1 MHDNN
6 LLISIA
12 SRFVD
17 QTQIVAIQP
26 LGNGLINDT
35 YKIMTVGQEQPK
47 YVLQHINDKVF
58 TDVEMLQRNI
68 EIVTDHIRR
77 KYEAAGMSDIDR
89 RVLHFVK
96 ADTGKTYVKVGEEYW
111 RVMDFIADSVT
122 QEAVTPQSAYDAG
135 RSFGDFE
142 SLLADVQEP
151 IGEIIPNFHN
161 IEFRLQQL
169 DEAIAADPVGRMKD
183 LEVQDYVK
191 KIKDLAYEMCVSERL
206 YREGKLPK
214 RICHCDTKVN
224 NMLFD
229 KNGNVLCIIDLD
241 TVMPSF
247 VFSDFGDFLR
257 SAANTGAEDDPNL
270 GNIHFNMQIY
280 NAFLEGY
287 LEGTKA
293 FLTPLERDMLPYAAC
308 LFPYM
313 QAVRFFADYINGDT
327 YYKVKYTEHN
337 MVRTRAQWKL
347 FEEAKV
353 SLSKYSNGTA

>member
-1 MHDNN
+1 MNEIN
-6 LLISIA
+6 TLYSIA
-12 SRFVD
+12 GRF
-17 QTQIVAIQP
+17 INIAEIESIQP

-35 YKIMTVGQEQPK
+35 FKIVMKGQGQPK
-47 YVLQHINDKVF
+47 FVMQHINDKVF

-68 EIVTDHIRR
+68 ETVTDHIRR
-77 KYEAAGMSDIDR
+77 KYEAEGIPDINR
-89 RVLHFVK
+89 RVLHFLK
-96 ADTGKTYVKVGEEYW
+96 ADTGKTYVKVGGEYW

-135 RSFGDFE
+135 ISFGDFE
-142 SLLADVQEP
+142 ALLADLREP

-161 IEFRLQQL
+161 IEFRLKQL
-169 DEAIAADPVGRMKD
+169 DDAIATDPVGRMKD
-183 LEVQDYVK
+183 REVQDYVK
-191 KIKDLAYEMCVSERL
+191 KIKDLAYQMSLGERL

-229 KNGNVLCIIDLD
+229 KDGKVLCIIDLD

-257 SAANTGAEDDPNL
+257 SAANTGAEDDPDL
-270 GNIHFNMQIY
+270 GNIHFNMEIY
-280 NAFLEGY
+280 NAFLDGY
-287 LEGTKA
+287 LEGTKS
-293 FLTPLERDMLPYAAC
+293 FLTPVEREQLSYAAC

-313 QAVRFFADYINGDT
+313 QTVRFFADYINGDT
-327 YYKVKYTEHN
+327 YYKVKYPEHN

-347 FEEAKV
+347 FESCHLEV
-353 SLSKYSNGTA
+353 DQLFS

>member
-1 MHDNN
+1 MNERN
-6 LLISIA
+6 PLFAIA
-12 SRFVD
+12 AHFVD
-17 QTQIVAIQP
+17 AAQISSIEP
-26 LGNGLINDT
+26 LGSGLINDT
-35 YKIMTVGQEQPK
+35 YKIMTTGQKQPK

-58 TDVEMLQRNI
+58 TNVEMLQRNI

-77 KYEAAGMSDIDR
+77 KYEAAGMPDIDR
-89 RVLHFVK
+89 RVLHFLK

-122 QEAVTPQSAYDAG
+122 QDAVTPQSAYDAG
-135 RSFGDFE
+135 LSFGDFE
-142 SLLADVQEP
+142 ALLADVKEP

-161 IEFRLQQL
+161 IEFRLKQL
-169 DEAIAADPVGRMKD
+169 DDAIAADAVGRMKD
-183 LEVQDYVK
+183 GEVQDYVK
-191 KIKDLAYEMCVSERL
+191 KIKDLAYEMCLGERL

-229 KNGNVLCIIDLD
+229 KDGKVLCIIDLD
-241 TVMPSF
+241 TIMPSF

-257 SAANTGAEDDPNL
+257 SAANTGAEDDPDL
-270 GNIHFNMQIY
+270 GNIHFNMEIY
-280 NAFLEGY
+280 DAFLSGY
-287 LEGTKA
+287 LEGTKS
-293 FLTPLERDMLPYAAC
+293 FLTPVEREHLPYAAT

-327 YYKVKYTEHN
+327 YYKIQYPEHN

-347 FEEAKV
+347 FQEARGEV
-353 SLSKYSNGTA
+353 IGER

>member
-17 QTQIVAIQP
+17 QTQIAVILP

-35 YKIMTVGQEQPK
+35 YKIMTVGREQPK

-68 EIVTDHIRR
+68 EIVTGHIRR

-96 ADTGKTYVKVGEEYW
+96 ADTGKTYVKVGEECW

-191 KIKDLAYEMCVSERL
+191 KIKDLAYSMCVSERL

-229 KNGNVLCIIDLD
+229 KNGKVLCIIDLD

-257 SAANTGAEDDPNL
+257 SAANTGAEDDPDL

-293 FLTPLERDMLPYAAC
+293 FLTSVERDMLPYAAC

-327 YYKVKYTEHN
+327 YYKVKYPEHN

-353 SLSKYSNGTA
+353 SLSKYSNDTA

>member
-6 LLISIA
+6 LLLSIA
-12 SRFVD
+12 SRFID
-17 QTQIVAIQP
+17 PSKIAAIQP

-35 YKIMTVGQEQPK
+35 YKIMEKGREQPR

-68 EIVTDHIRR
+68 EIVTGHIRR
-77 KYEAAGMSDIDR
+77 KYEAAGLSDIDR
-89 RVLHFVK
+89 RVLHFLK
-96 ADTGKTYVKVGEEYW
+96 SDTGKTYVRVGEEYW
-111 RVMDFIADSVT
+111 RMMDFIADSVT

-142 SLLADVQEP
+142 SLLADVKEP

-169 DEAIAADPVGRMKD
+169 DEAIAADPVGRMRD
-183 LEVQDYVK
+183 PEVQDYVK
-191 KIKDLAYEMCVSERL
+191 KIKAVAYEMCLGERL

-229 KNGNVLCIIDLD
+229 KKGNVLCIIDLD

-257 SAANTGAEDDPNL
+257 SAANTGAEDDPDL
-270 GNIHFNMQIY
+270 GNIHFNMEIY
-280 NAFLEGY
+280 ESFLKGY
-287 LEGTKA
+287 LEGTES
-293 FLTPLERDMLPYAAC
+293 FLTALERDLLPYAAQ

-327 YYKVKYTEHN
+327 YYKVKYPEHN
-337 MVRTRAQWKL
+337 LVRTRAQWKL
-347 FEEAKV
+347 FEEAKFN
-353 SLSKYSNGTA
+353 LEF

>member
-6 LLISIA
+6 SLIAIA
-12 SRFVD
+12 SRFVNPSE
-17 QTQIVAIQP
+17 IAAILP

-35 YKIMTVGQEQPK
+35 YKIMVKGQEQPK
-47 YVLQHINDKVF
+47 FVLQHINDKVF

-68 EIVTDHIRR
+68 EMVTHHIRM
-77 KYEAAGMSDIDR
+77 KYEAAGMPDINR
-89 RVLHFVK
+89 RVLHFLK
-96 ADTGKTYVKVGEEYW
+96 ADTGTTYVKVGEEYW
-111 RVMDFIADSVT
+111 RVMEFIADSVT

-135 RSFGDFE
+135 LSFGDFE
-142 SLLADVQEP
+142 SLLADLKEP

-183 LEVQDYVK
+183 HEVQDYVRC
-191 KIKDLAYEMCVSERL
+191 IKDKAFKMCLGERL
-206 YREGKLPK
+206 FREGKLPK

-229 KNGNVLCIIDLD
+229 KQGNVLCIIDLD

-257 SAANTGAEDDPNL
+257 SAANTGAEDDPDW
-270 GNIHFNMQIY
+270 GNIHFNTEIY

-293 FLTPLERDMLPYAAC
+293 FLTPLERELLPYAAQ

-327 YYKVKYTEHN
+327 YYKVKYPEHN

-347 FEEAKV
+347 FEEACK
-353 SLSKYSNGTA
+353 SL